1 MDMQIPG
8 KRTIVTGGFGAL
20 GMEVGRVLAAAGAKV
35 ALLDRADSPAGIKEK
50 TGAALALGRVDLTD
64 AGAAQAGIDKA
75 AAELGG
81 LDALVNI
88 AGAFRWE
95 TLADGNIA
103 TWDFLYATNVKTA
116 AAASKAA
123 LPHLL
128 KSKAGRIVNIGA
140 GAAAKAGAGMG
151 AYAASKAGVAKLTE
165 ALAEEQKANGI
176 TVNAILPSIID
187 TPANRRDMPD
197 ADFAKWVTPGE
208 IADAIQFLLSDKARG
223 ITGALLPVSGRV

>member
-1 MDMQIPG
+1 MQIPG

-20 GMEVGRVLAAAGAKV
+20 GTEVGRVLAAAGAKV
-35 ALLDRADSPAGIKEK
+35 ALLDRADPPAGIKEK
-50 TGAALALGRVDLTD
+50 TGAALALGGVDLTD
-64 AGAAQAGIDKA
+64 ARAAQAAIDKA

-88 AGAFRWE
+88 AGTFRWE
-95 TLADGNIA
+95 TLADGDIA

-140 GAAAKAGAGMG
+140 GAAVKAGAGMG

-165 ALAEEQKANGI
+165 ALAEEQKARGI

-187 TPANRRDMPD
+187 TPANRRDMPK

>member
-1 MDMQIPG
+1 MDIKG
-8 KRTIVTGGFGAL
+8 RRVIVTGSFGAL
-20 GMEVGRVLAAAGAKV
+20 GTAVAKTLARAGARV
-35 ALLDRADSPAGIKEK
+35 ALLDRANVPDGIVEK
-50 TGAALALGRVDLTD
+50 TG
-64 AGAAQAGIDKA
+64 GAFAYGGIDLADAEVAVTAIEKA
-75 AAELGG
+75 VSDLGG
-81 LDALVNI
+81 LDALVNV

-103 TWDFLYATNVKTA
+103 TWDFLYAANVKSA

-123 LPHLL
+123 LLHLM

-165 ALAEEQKANGI
+165 ALAEELKPHNV

-187 TPANRRDMPD
+187 TPANRRDMPK
-197 ADFAKWVTPGE
+197 ADFAKWVKPEE
-208 IADAIQFLLSDKARG
+208 IADAILFLISDKARA
-223 ITGALLPVSGRV
+223 ITGALVPVSGRV